1 MLKCYP
7 GHFFRPE
14 KKDQSSAQPA
24 WQKLDNRDNI
34 PTEDSSWTTEEHY
47 FSPNCEETKS
57 SMFTNRK
64 RKQKHLSQGFEA
76 NLECNKIKECK
87 IHCRQRG
94 QEKKSKQQAYF
105 MFLTKQ
111 TALAFAIIFTVVKCL
126 KVVNSKRNLK

>member
-1 MLKCYP
+1 MLKSYP
-7 GHFFRPE
+7 GHLFRPE

-34 PTEDSSWTTEEHY
+34 PTEDSSWTTEKHY

-64 RKQKHLSQGFEA
+64 RKQKQLSRRFEA
-76 NLECNKIKECK
+76 NLECNKIKERK

-94 QEKKSKQQAYF
+94 KEKIQAASLLNVF
-105 MFLTKQ
+105 H
-111 TALAFAIIFTVVKCL
+111 
-126 KVVNSKRNLK
+126 